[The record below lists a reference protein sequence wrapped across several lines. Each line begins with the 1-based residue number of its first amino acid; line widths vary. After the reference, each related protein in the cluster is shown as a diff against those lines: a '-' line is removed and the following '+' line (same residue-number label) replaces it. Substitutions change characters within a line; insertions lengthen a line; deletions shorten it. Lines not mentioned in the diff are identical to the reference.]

1 MSGKD
6 VIEEIAKRIPSL
18 NQKNKLSIA
27 VLASGNGSNLQA
39 LMDHAKTEGGHFVIT
54 SVISNIPTAKALLRA
69 KTAGLDHHLVDHST
83 YAKKSDFE
91 KALLSI
97 LTTKPVDV
105 VVLAG
110 FMRVLGK
117 TFLRAFDH
125 RIINLHPSLLPKH
138 PGLNAVKKALLAKD
152 DRAGC
157 TVHLVDEGL
166 DTGPIIAQASC
177 SIYPKDDVKSLSER
191 IKNLEHKLLPSV
203 INDIA
208 LASLRL
214 GSP

>member
-18 NQKNKLSIA
+18 SQKNKLSIA

-39 LMDHAKTEGGHFVIT
+39 LMDRAKTKGSQFVIT
-54 SVISNIPTAKALLRA
+54 TVITNIPTAKALVRA
-69 KTAGLDHHLVDHST
+69 KTAGLDHHLVDHNAF
-83 YAKKSDFE
+83 AKKSDFE
-91 KALLSI
+91 RALLSI
-97 LTTKPVDV
+97 LAKKPVDI

-138 PGLNAVKKALLAKD
+138 PGLNAVEKALLAKD
-152 DRAGC
+152 DKAGC

-177 SIYPKDDVKSLSER
+177 PIDPNDDVKSLSER
-191 IKNLEHKLLPSV
+191 IKTLEHQLLPSV

-208 LASLRL
+208 LSTLRF
-214 GSP
+214 GCP